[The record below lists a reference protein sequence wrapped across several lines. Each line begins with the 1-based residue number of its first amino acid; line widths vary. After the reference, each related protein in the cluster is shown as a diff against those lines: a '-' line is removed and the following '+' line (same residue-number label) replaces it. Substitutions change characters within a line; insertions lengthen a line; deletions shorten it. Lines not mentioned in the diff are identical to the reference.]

1 MISFFTEEIKFNLPQ
16 KLKAKKWLQAVA
28 NNYGKKIGDLNY
40 IFCTDDYLLEIN
52 KQYLNHDFY
61 TDIITF
67 DQSESDKIIDGEI
80 YISIDRVVENAST
93 IKVNFEDE
101 LNRVLVHGVLHLIGF
116 KDKTKEEEQ
125 TMRLLENEMLLLLKQ
140 N

>member
-116 KDKTKEEEQ
+116 KDKTKEEAQ